1 MPLGPQESNHYP
13 ATPQSP
19 QRPLQY
25 FSLLTRSSAVL
36 DVSDPSSIRSNGAA
50 PTRSSTDGWV
60 HNAIVAAAAVPGH
73 IIGRI
78 EAAFVKEQFDRA
90 DKDLVLGK

>member
-1 MPLGPQESNHYP
+1 
-13 ATPQSP
+13 
-19 QRPLQY
+19 
-25 FSLLTRSSAVL
+25 
-36 DVSDPSSIRSNGAA
+36 
-50 PTRSSTDGWV
+50 
-60 HNAIVAAAAVPGH
+60 VAAAAVPGH